1 MFSQYGHVYI
11 PDDGRFDPGRC
22 SRAKDADDDDDD
34 APNVKSNKGARRVDS
49 PDARVTMIDL
59 SIHSRAR

>member
-11 PDDGRFDPGRC
+11 PDVGRFDPGRC
-22 SRAKDADDDDDD
+22 SRAQAADDADDD